1 MKSFKFVDLFAG
13 LGGFHY
19 ALKDLGGECV
29 FVSEI
34 DNNLRDLYHKNHKVS
49 KSIIYGD
56 ISECWTQVPDH
67 DILVAGFPCQP
78 FSKSGKQLGFND
90 KKRGNCIFYVLNI
103 LKKVH
108 PKYFIFENVPNFA
121 KHNNG
126 ESWREVKKALT
137 EMGYCVRSTSD
148 AVDEGKSANH
158 LSPNQYGFPQKR
170 DRFFAIGSKNFLPK
184 NPFPISNEVKPKLK
198 SILLT
203 NKDKKRKRDKLIDL
217 ENCNIIE
224 QGVKAINLWNK
235 FIDCLPNKHKDL
247 MTTTPL
253 WLEEI
258 DAEYPYVSQT
268 PYQNFLDRGFSIE
281 DIEKNLNLLPPYA
294 REKVSRFPLWKVKFI
309 DSNREWLSQIKKYID
324 PNVIQDIRKLDY
336 TYRKFEWNCKFSTSS
351 NIWDH
356 TIQMRPSGVRVSYPS
371 YIPTVVSINANQT
384 PIYGPLGRHLTKREL
399 ARAFGFPDKMK
410 LLENSNAGF
419 TALGNAVHVEVAKLV
434 AKNLLNYGNN
444 FGNNVSELQNIDD
457 TFDILSA

>member
-19 ALKDLGGECV
+19 ALESLGGECV

-34 DNNLRDLYHKNHKVS
+34 DKNLRDLYQKNHKVP
-49 KSIIYGD
+49 KSIIFGD
-56 ISECWTQVPDH
+56 ISECCAQVPDH
-67 DILVAGFPCQP
+67 DVLVAGFPCQP
-78 FSKSGKQLGFND
+78 FSKSGKQLGFDD
-90 KKRGNCIFYVLNI
+90 KERGDCIFYVLNI
-103 LKKVH
+103 LKRLR

-126 ESWREVKKALT
+126 KSWREVKKSLT

-148 AVDEGKSANH
+148 SADEGKSAKH

-170 DRFFAIGSKNFLPK
+170 DRFFAIGSQNYLPK
-184 NPFPISNEVKPKLK
+184 DPFPISNDIKPRLK
-198 SILLT
+198 NILLT
-203 NKDKKRKRDKLIDL
+203 NKDKKRKKDKLIDL
-217 ENCNIIE
+217 ENCNIKE
-224 QGVKAINLWNK
+224 QGVTAINLWNK
-235 FIDCLPNKHKDL
+235 FIDCLPNKHRDL
-247 MTTTPL
+247 LTTTPL

-268 PYQNFLDRGFSIE
+268 PYQYFLETGM
-281 DIEKNLNLLPPYA
+281 DIEEIEKKLNILPPYA
-294 REKVSRFPLWKVKFI
+294 REKVSRFPLWKIKFI
-309 DSNREWLSQIKKYID
+309 HSNREWLSQIKKYID
-324 PNVIQDIRKLDY
+324 PIVIKDIRKLDY
-336 TYRKFEWNCKFSTSS
+336 TYRKLEWNWKLSSSS

-356 TIQMRPSGVRVSYPS
+356 TIQLRPSGVRVSNPT

-384 PIYGPLGRHLTKREL
+384 PIYGPLRRHLTKREI

-410 LLENSNAGF
+410 ILENSYAGF
-419 TALGNAVHVEVAKLV
+419 SALGNAVHVEVAKLV
-434 AKNLLNYGNN
+434 AKNLLTYGQSKKE
-444 FGNNVSELQNIDD
+444 NVTNLHLESS

>member
-1 MKSFKFVDLFAG
+1 MDSFKFVDLFAG

-19 ALKDLGGECV
+19 SLESLGGECV

-34 DNNLRDLYHKNHKVS
+34 DANLRDLYHENHKVS
-49 KSIIYGD
+49 KSIIFGD

-67 DILVAGFPCQP
+67 DVLVAGFPCQP
-78 FSKSGKQLGFND
+78 FSKSGKQLGFDD
-90 KKRGNCIFYVLNI
+90 KERGNCIFYALNI
-103 LKKVH
+103 LKKVR

-126 ESWREVKKALT
+126 ESWREVKNALT

-148 AVDEGKSANH
+148 SVNEGKSAKH

-170 DRFFAIGSKNFLPK
+170 DRFFAIGSQDFLPK
-184 NPFPISNEVKPKLK
+184 DPFPISNEIKPKLK
-198 SILLT
+198 KILLT

-217 ENCNIIE
+217 ENCNIID
-224 QGVKAINLWNK
+224 QGVKAINLWNQ
-235 FIDCLPNKHKDL
+235 FIDSLPNKHSDL

-268 PYQNFLDRGFSIE
+268 PYQNFLERGLTLAE
-281 DIEKNLNLLPPYA
+281 IEKELNSLPPYA
-294 REKVSRFPLWKVKFI
+294 REKVSRFPLWKIKFI

-324 PNVIQDIRKLDY
+324 PKVVMGIRNLDY
-336 TYRKFEWNCKFSTSS
+336 TYRKLEWNWKLSKSS

-356 TIQMRPSGVRVSYPS
+356 TIQFRPSGVRVSNPS

-384 PIYGPLGRHLTKREL
+384 PIYGPMGRHLTKREL

-419 TALGNAVHVEVAKLV
+419 SALGNAVHVEVAKMV
-434 AKNLLNYGNN
+434 ASNLFSYEKRTQEVVNLIP
-444 FGNNVSELQNIDD
+444 LQNEESIR
-457 TFDILSA
+457 LSA

>member
-103 LKKVH
+103 LEKVR

-126 ESWREVKKALT
+126 ESWREVKNVLT

-148 AVDEGKSANH
+148 SVDDGKSAKH
-158 LSPNQYGFPQKR
+158 LSPSQYGFPQKR
-170 DRFFAIGSKNFLPK
+170 DRFFAIGSQDFLPK

-198 SILLT
+198 KILLT
-203 NKDKKRKRDKLIDL
+203 NKDKKKKRDKLIDL
-217 ENCNIIE
+217 ENCKIVE

-247 MTTTPL
+247 MSTTPM

-258 DAEYPYVSQT
+258 DAQYPYVSQT
-268 PYQNFLDRGFSIE
+268 PYQNFLERGLTPAE
-281 DIEKNLNLLPPYA
+281 IEKELNSLPPYA
-294 REKVSRFPLWKVKFI
+294 REKVSRFPLWKIKFI
-309 DSNREWLSQIKKYID
+309 DSNREWFSQINKFID
-324 PNVIQDIRKLDY
+324 PEIIQDIRKLDY
-336 TYRKFEWNCKFSTSS
+336 TYRKFEWNWKSSPSS

-356 TIQMRPSGVRVSYPS
+356 TIQMRPSGVRVSNPS

-384 PIYGPLGRHLTKREL
+384 PIYGPMGRHLTKREL

-419 TALGNAVHVEVAKLV
+419 SALGNAVHVEVAKMV
-434 AKNLLNYGNN
+434 ARNLFSYEKRIEEVVNLIPI
-444 FGNNVSELQNIDD
+444 QNQESIK
-457 TFDILSA
+457 LSA